1 MGILYAILL
10 GLIQGLT
17 EFLPISSSGHLL
29 LFEHI
34 FGITEGNLFFN
45 ILLHI
50 ASLLAVIIVMRKE
63 LWEII
68 KHPFNQKTWT
78 LLLSCVITVVVVLF
92 LNGNTDKFTT
102 IGYLGF
108 GFLISSILIFVTQL
122 IGKKRNDLTEK
133 RKISYLDAAI
143 IGVVQGF
150 ATLPGISRS
159 GSTICTSLLLGNDRR
174 ESANFSFLSS
184 IPIILGAMVF
194 EIMKGD
200 VGEISNISAISCIAG
215 FITSFIVAYFSI
227 KLMYRV
233 IEKGN
238 WLWFSIYLF
247 ILALFVL
254 LNQYVFMWF

>member
-34 FGITEGNLFFN
+34 FGINEGNLFFN
-45 ILLHI
+45 ILLHM

-68 KHPFNQKTWT
+68 KNPFNQKTWT
-78 LLLSCVITVVVVLF
+78 LLVSCVITVVVVLF

-108 GFLISSILIFVTQL
+108 GFLISSMLIFITQH
-122 IGKKRNDLTEK
+122 IGKKTNYLTEK
-133 RKISYLDAAI
+133 QKIGYLDAMI

-159 GSTICTSLLLGNDRR
+159 GSTICTSLLLGNNRK

-194 EIMKGD
+194 EIIKGD
-200 VGEISNISAISCIAG
+200 VGEISNISAISCIVG

-238 WLWFSIYLF
+238 WLWFGIYLF
-247 ILALFVL
+247 ILALFVI